1 MKLSIITICFNEK
14 EIRRTCESIVNQSWQ
29 DFEWIVVD
37 GGSTDGTLNI
47 LNEYKDR
54 INILIS
60 EKDNGVY
67 NAMNKGI
74 KLANGEWLSF
84 MNGGDCFYDKN
95 VLLHIFGKNE
105 DFSQY
110 GVIYG
115 HTATFASDKI
125 QKWKKIKSKYY
136 FLRKNL
142 NHQSTFTRKSLFEK
156 YGYFDEDFKICADF
170 DKCCQILSFGEKFKQ
185 VDVCVAKFDTTGIS
199 CNPAYS
205 TLLKNEKN
213 IVLKRYYSPFI
224 LTFEKIRKNFSFGK
238 KLRKLF
244 KS

>member
-14 EIRRTCESIVNQSWQ
+14 EIQRTCESIVNQSWQ

-37 GGSTDGTLNI
+37 GGSTDGTLDI
-47 LNEYKDR
+47 LNKYKGR

-74 KLANGEWLSF
+74 KLAQGEWLCF
-84 MNGGDCFYDKN
+84 MNGGDCFYDKD
-95 VLLHIFGKNE
+95 VLQNIFCCNK

-115 HTATFASDKI
+115 HTATFDSDKI
-125 QKWKKIKSKYY
+125 QKWKKIKSKSY

-142 NHQSTFTRKSLFEK
+142 NHQSTFTKKSLFEK
-156 YGYFDEDFKICADF
+156 YGYFDEGFKICADF
-170 DKCCQILSFGEKFKQ
+170 DKWCQFLSFGEKFKQ
-185 VDVCVAKFDTTGIS
+185 MDVCVAKFDTTGIS
-199 CNPAYS
+199 CNPSYS
-205 TLLKNEKN
+205 YLLKKEKN
-213 IVLKRYYSPFI
+213 IILKRYYSPI
-224 LTFEKIRKNFSFGK
+224 SLSFEKIRNFFSFSK
-238 KLRKLF
+238 KLRKLL
-244 KS
+244 KL